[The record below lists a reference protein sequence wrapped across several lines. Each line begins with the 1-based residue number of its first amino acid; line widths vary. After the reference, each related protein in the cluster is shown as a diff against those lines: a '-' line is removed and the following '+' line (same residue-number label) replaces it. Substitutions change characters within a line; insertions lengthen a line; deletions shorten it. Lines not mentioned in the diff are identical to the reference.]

1 MEEKERRQEA
11 QQQRRRRKKRNGKK
25 RLRRERERQKRKRM
39 ALLLAEAGIVLALAI
54 LLAVFLLRGCGAQPE
69 AAAAV
74 AQGAGLQNLERL
86 QEVTAE
92 ILAAE
97 AEPSEEE
104 RVSTVK
110 EVATETDE
118 VTVGFDVSEY
128 QGNIDWSQA
137 AEGIDYVMVRVGYRS
152 SETGEITE
160 DACARYN
167 LQEARDQ
174 GLYLGAYFFSTAVS
188 EEEAREEARWVCE
201 LLKGYPITY
210 PVAYNCEGF
219 QNPDSRQ
226 YELTV
231 DERSRIAEAFLDEV
245 EAQGYTG
252 MFYAA
257 RNELQGNTL
266 WDTDTLELKYR
277 IWVAQ
282 YGIGD
287 YPDTEKPEYS
297 GEHVMWQYTN
307 QGSVN
312 GIDGEV
318 DRNVAYF
325 GYSEAAKPK
334 AEGTAETVEADP
346 EVGVTFTEVE
356 EQVTAKELANL
367 RSTMDQGSDDNVV
380 AQLKNGETALRTG
393 TGNNGWSRV
402 EYNGQVLYAVSSLL
416 TTDLSYTPPEEEE
429 EESEFKTKFTAVS
442 ENVTAKDVTNLRNR
456 PSVEEPSQV
465 IVQLHNG
472 EIAVRTGVSDV
483 GWSRVEYNGQT
494 LYCISSYLQVVE

>member
-1 MEEKERRQEA
+1 MEEKELSRKNRDH
-11 QQQRRRRKKRNGKK
+11 QRRKRKKKSRRYKK
-25 RLRRERERQKRKRM
+25 RTYR
-39 ALLLAEAGIVLALAI
+39 LLLAASLAVAAALAALLCI
-54 LLAVFLLRGCGAQPE
+54 LLFVILSGRAGKEAEQ
-69 AAAAV
+69 AAALTG
-74 AQGAGLQNLERL
+74 GAGLQSAERFRELTEEVLAL
-86 QEVTAE
+86 QEQSQ
-92 ILAAE
+92 
-97 AEPSEEE
+97 AEPE

-110 EVATETDE
+110 EIATETDE
-118 VTVGFDVSEY
+118 TTVGIDVSEY

-137 AEGIDYVMVRVGYRS
+137 AEGLDFVMVRVGYRS

-174 GLYLGAYFFSTAVS
+174 GLLLGAYFFSTAVS
-188 EEEAREEARWVCE
+188 EEEAVEEARWVCE

-226 YELTV
+226 YALTAG
-231 DERSRIAEAFLDEV
+231 ERSRIAEAFLAEV

-257 RNELQGNTL
+257 RNELKGNAL
-266 WDTDTLELKYR
+266 WDTDTLELGYR

-287 YPDTEKPEYS
+287 YPDTQKPEYS

-307 QGSVN
+307 EGNVT
-312 GIDGEV
+312 GIDGGV

-325 GYSEAAKPK
+325 GYSEAALPK
-334 AEGTAETVEADP
+334 AEAADTVEADP
-346 EVGVTFTEVE
+346 EVGVVFTEVS
-356 EQVTAKELANL
+356 EQVTAKEVTNL
-367 RSTMDQGSDDNVV
+367 RSTMDQGSDGNIV
-380 AQLKNGETALRTG
+380 AELHNGETALRTG

-402 EYNGQVLYAVSSLL
+402 EYDGQTLYAVSSLL
-416 TTDLSYTPPEEEE
+416 TTDLSYTPPAEEP
-429 EESEFKTKFTAVS
+429 ESEFKTKFTTVS

-472 EIAVRTGVSDV
+472 EVIVRTGVSDV

-494 LYCISSYLQVVE
+494 LYCISSYLQVVN

>member
-1 MEEKERRQEA
+1 MEEKELSRKNRDH
-11 QQQRRRRKKRNGKK
+11 QRR
-25 RLRRERERQKRKRM
+25 KRKRKSRRYKKRTYR
-39 ALLLAEAGIVLALAI
+39 LLLAASLAVVAALAALVCI
-54 LLAVFLLRGCGAQPE
+54 LLFVIFSGRAGKE
-69 AAAAV
+69 AEQAMV
-74 AQGAGLQNLERL
+74 LTGGAGSQSAERFRELTEEVLEQ
-86 QEVTAE
+86 QEQSQ
-92 ILAAE
+92 
-97 AEPSEEE
+97 AEPE
-104 RVSTVK
+104 RVGTVK
-110 EVATETDE
+110 EIATETDE
-118 VTVGFDVSEY
+118 TTVGIDVSEY

-137 AEGIDYVMVRVGYRS
+137 AEGLDFVMVRVGYRS

-174 GLYLGAYFFSTAVS
+174 GLLLGAYFFSTAVS
-188 EEEAREEARWVCE
+188 EEEAVEEARWVCE

-226 YELTV
+226 YALTAG
-231 DERSRIAEAFLDEV
+231 ERSRIAEAFLAEV

-257 RNELQGNTL
+257 RNELKGNAL
-266 WDTDTLELKYR
+266 WDTDTLELGYR

-287 YPDTEKPEYS
+287 YPDTQKPEYS

-307 QGSVN
+307 EGNVA
-312 GIDGEV
+312 GIDGGV

-325 GYSEAAKPK
+325 GYSEAALPK
-334 AEGTAETVEADP
+334 AEAADTVEADP
-346 EVGVTFTEVE
+346 EVGVVFTEVS
-356 EQVTAKELANL
+356 EQVTAKEVTNL
-367 RSTMDQGSDDNVV
+367 RSTMDQGSDGNIV
-380 AQLKNGETALRTG
+380 AELHNGETALRTG

-402 EYNGQVLYAVSSLL
+402 EYNGQTLYAVSSLL
-416 TTDLSYTPPEEEE
+416 TIDLSYTPPAEEP
-429 EESEFKTKFTAVS
+429 ESEFKTKFTTVS

-472 EIAVRTGVSDV
+472 EVIVRTGVSDV

-494 LYCISSYLQVVE
+494 LYCISSYLQVVN